1 MTILSTDIL
10 QFLRATGPEHDS
22 IQQEMVS
29 YAEKEGFPIIGPES
43 GGVLRLLARLT
54 NATRVFEFGSGYGY
68 SAYWFLQGMDDGRIV
83 LTEFDEDE
91 LEMGREF
98 FARAELTEHATF
110 EHGDAME
117 TIERYDGPFDIV
129 LIDHQKHRYAEA
141 FERVKPKLSPGGI
154 VIADNIM
161 SGPIDFDRLRGYMAG
176 ERGLPDPAT
185 DKETEGIGRYLKT
198 VRTDAAFETIVLPI
212 GSGISISMCVN

>member
-98 FARAELTEHATF
+98 FARAELTARQF
-110 EHGDAME
+110 
-117 TIERYDGPFDIV
+117 
-129 LIDHQKHRYAEA
+129 
-141 FERVKPKLSPGGI
+141 
-154 VIADNIM
+154 
-161 SGPIDFDRLRGYMAG
+161 
-176 ERGLPDPAT
+176 
-185 DKETEGIGRYLKT
+185 
-198 VRTDAAFETIVLPI
+198 
-212 GSGISISMCVN
+212 